1 MPAMD
6 MAGASPADLEDF
18 QYKKMAGQP
27 MKMIVAAGPY
37 TLSDNLL
44 FEPFAALMEHVN
56 TERPDILLLVSYT

>member
-1 MPAMD
+1 
-6 MAGASPADLEDF
+6 
-18 QYKKMAGQP
+18 

-56 TERPDILLLVSYT
+56 TERPDILLLVSCS